1 MNNGRAARASLTWC
15 LVSVLTFSSF
25 TPAAAQEQDTGTEQP
40 RQTQQ
45 QDQEQQEERIEQ
57 EEAEDP
63 TPQVDEVI
71 VVVGTRAQPRTVT
84 NSIVPID
91 VISSADL
98 ARQGAIDV
106 ADQLRTVVPSF
117 NVNPQPVGDAARI
130 IRPANLRGMAPDHTL
145 VLVNGKRRHRAAIIT
160 WIGNG
165 VADGAQGAD
174 ISAIPAIAL
183 RQVEV
188 LRDGASAQYGSDA
201 IAGVLNLQLKDDSS
215 GGSLEVRTGS
225 FTAGDGYTYTVSG
238 NVGLPLGDKG
248 FANLSIEYGN
258 TDPTSRSVQRRDA
271 AVLIAGG
278 NTHVADP
285 AQIWGSPDIEDDFK
299 FLGSFGRVFNN
310 VQLYGHTNYAR
321 KKVAGGF
328 FFRNPNTRA
337 AVFSADGG
345 RTLLIGDEFDAQ
357 DGILDGSANCPT
369 VSITNGVSDPDA
381 LSSVFANP
389 NCFSF
394 QELFPGGFTP
404 QFGGEATDAAV
415 VAGLRGQFT
424 GGLAWDASFSLGSN
438 EVDFFIFDTVNASL
452 GPVTPTE
459 FDPGFY
465 KQQDLGFNLDL
476 SYALNQHIN
485 VATGAEWRRESF
497 EIGLGQE
504 ESWVIGPFAAQ
515 GFSAASNGFP
525 GFSPIAAGQWSRS
538 NYALYGDVELR
549 GNEDKWIIGTAARME
564 NFQDFG
570 TTLNGKLAGRYE
582 LSEEFA
588 VRGGVSTG
596 FRAPTPGQQNA
607 FNVSTQYDLQLMD
620 LVNNGT
626 IPSTSRAAQLR
637 GGIPLEPEKS
647 INYGFGAVI
656 DAGPFRFT
664 ADYFH
669 IDLSGR
675 LALTKLFTLNP
686 EEVDS
691 LIAEGITS
699 ARNLSN
705 FRFFTNDFETRTQ
718 GIDLVAT
725 YTPPSLGGNSTFSFI
740 FNHTDNRVTEFNP
753 QILDAVRIRQLQ
765 EAIPKMRWNFTT
777 DHSFGRLRLLGRLS
791 YYDDW
796 YDSRDVRVYGGK
808 HLIDL
813 ETSYPISESVKL
825 TIGGRNVFNTH
836 PDDNPNATAVG
847 NRYSPSTPFNYNGAF
862 FYVRFSYNWKWKSG
876 GAVP

>member
-1 MNNGRAARASLTWC
+1 
-15 LVSVLTFSSF
+15 
-25 TPAAAQEQDTGTEQP
+25 
-40 RQTQQ
+40 
-45 QDQEQQEERIEQ
+45 
-57 EEAEDP
+57 
-63 TPQVDEVI
+63 
-71 VVVGTRAQPRTVT
+71 
-84 NSIVPID
+84 
-91 VISSADL
+91 
-98 ARQGAIDV
+98 
-106 ADQLRTVVPSF
+106 
-117 NVNPQPVGDAARI
+117 
-130 IRPANLRGMAPDHTL
+130 
-145 VLVNGKRRHRAAIIT
+145 
-160 WIGNG
+160 
-165 VADGAQGAD
+165 
-174 ISAIPAIAL
+174 
-183 RQVEV
+183 
-188 LRDGASAQYGSDA
+188 
-201 IAGVLNLQLKDDSS
+201 
-215 GGSLEVRTGS
+215 
-225 FTAGDGYTYTVSG
+225 
-238 NVGLPLGDKG
+238 
-248 FANLSIEYGN
+248 
-258 TDPTSRSVQRRDA
+258 
-271 AVLIAGG
+271 
-278 NTHVADP
+278 
-285 AQIWGSPDIEDDFK
+285 
-299 FLGSFGRVFNN
+299 
-310 VQLYGHTNYAR
+310 
-321 KKVAGGF
+321 
-328 FFRNPNTRA
+328 
-337 AVFSADGG
+337 
-345 RTLLIGDEFDAQ
+345 
-357 DGILDGSANCPT
+357 
-369 VSITNGVSDPDA
+369 
-381 LSSVFANP
+381 
-389 NCFSF
+389 
-394 QELFPGGFTP
+394 
-404 QFGGEATDAAV
+404 
-415 VAGLRGQFT
+415 
-424 GGLAWDASFSLGSN
+424 
-438 EVDFFIFDTVNASL
+438 
-452 GPVTPTE
+452 
-459 FDPGFY
+459 
-465 KQQDLGFNLDL
+465 
-476 SYALNQHIN
+476 
-485 VATGAEWRRESF
+485 
-497 EIGLGQE
+497 
-504 ESWVIGPFAAQ
+504 
-515 GFSAASNGFP
+515 
-525 GFSPIAAGQWSRS
+525 
-538 NYALYGDVELR
+538 
-549 GNEDKWIIGTAARME
+549 ME